1 MKKTSWLYVIIA
13 CFLVSCSSVQSFTF
27 DELIPAET
35 SFPERLTTV
44 AVVNNMVS
52 IPTPKSTLLTLG
64 TLEGDGKMAAE
75 VLANSLAD
83 SRYFSQIIICD
94 SALQEKEA
102 TPFRGIRTL
111 SAREVETLTAE
122 LGVDMLFS
130 LDRIA
135 VHTEKKQIVYP
146 QLTVPFEA
154 LEIQLVPTLSVY
166 IPGRDKP
173 MQVITVHDSIYWD
186 IDPYLSDKVVVK
198 DVSERAAS
206 LLTSY
211 LVPHWENTARIYFGG
226 GSPEMR
232 DAVVLLNENDWGAAR
247 SLWESLYANRKKGS
261 LKLKAAFNVALACEM
276 QGDIH
281 QAIEWLA
288 KAKVLS
294 KPGSEEERLIEFYT
308 SLLDKRKKELPK
320 LELQMGRFQN
330 KF

>member
-1 MKKTSWLYVIIA
+1 MRKTSWLYVIIA

-83 SRYFSQIIICD
+83 SRYFRQIIICD

-102 TPFRGIRTL
+102 TLFRGIRML
-111 SAREVETLTAE
+111 SAQEIETLIAE

-135 VHTEKKQIVYP
+135 IHTEKKQIVYP
-146 QLTVPFEA
+146 QLAMPFEA

-186 IDPYLSDKVVVK
+186 IDSSLSDKVVVK

-232 DAVVLLNENDWGAAR
+232 DAVVSLNENDWESAR
-247 SLWESLYANRKKGS
+247 NLWESLYADRKKGS

-281 QAIEWLA
+281 QAVEWLD
-288 KAKVLS
+288 KAKVLA
-294 KPGSEEERLIEFYT
+294 KPGSEEERLIELYT

-320 LELQMGRFQN
+320 LELQMSRFQN